1 MMEGLKIGEESAGK
15 LDTNQIAIANE
26 FYLKLKKYEEDIK
39 LRDAFLPVIRI
50 MYTEKYHGPNEG
62 ILRNTLKALA
72 EEYESNYSNE
82 YWVSDIESNIRYAF
96 K

>member
-39 LRDAFLPVIRI
+39 LRDAFSPCYKNNV
-50 MYTEKYHGPNEG
+50 Y
-62 ILRNTLKALA
+62 
-72 EEYESNYSNE
+72 
-82 YWVSDIESNIRYAF
+82 
-96 K
+96 

>member
-1 MMEGLKIGEESAGK
+1 ML
-15 LDTNQIAIANE
+15 
-26 FYLKLKKYEEDIK
+26 
-39 LRDAFLPVIRI
+39 FLPVIRI